1 MAAIAVNQTMI
12 KPYSSNSL
20 AAIVAV
26 SLIACYGCGPE
37 QQVDENRAVVSGV
50 VTFDGKPLPAGK
62 MTFNS
67 TTSPLAT
74 SISIKKEG
82 RYQTDRV
89 PIGNNLVSIETESLQ
104 FGSPHLYVKIPAKYA
119 DPGLSGL
126 TVDVKP
132 GANENVNF
140 ELQK

>member
-1 MAAIAVNQTMI
+1 
-12 KPYSSNSL
+12 
-20 AAIVAV
+20 
-26 SLIACYGCGPE
+26 
-37 QQVDENRAVVSGV
+37 
-50 VTFDGKPLPAGK
+50 

-74 SISIKKEG
+74 TISIKQEG

-119 DPGLSGL
+119 DPGQSGL
-126 TVDVKP
+126 SVDVKA